1 MFDSSDD
8 APHVA
13 ITLDERAIKALDSSV
28 ACTLEK
34 WAGQGEMDQEELF
47 ALKPCLQGCLLE
59 FQFHR

>member
-13 ITLDERAIKALDSSV
+13 ITLDERAIKALHSSV
-28 ACTLEK
+28 AFTLEK

-47 ALKPCLQGCLLE
+47 ALKPFLQGCLLE